1 MPLEIE
7 IGGPELQKK
16 EGKKEEEKEKR
27 EWNESVEKYLKACKE
42 CTYKGRSRGN
52 VDRNQKEDK
61 RSNAKEESEDK
72 EMGHGGESVIWQ
84 GVEREEKRDDME
96 GFFFYLFIY

>member
-1 MPLEIE
+1 M
-7 IGGPELQKK
+7 
-16 EGKKEEEKEKR
+16 
-27 EWNESVEKYLKACKE
+27 EKYLKACKE
-42 CTYKGRSRGN
+42 CTCKGRSRGN

-72 EMGHGGESVIWQ
+72 ELGHGGESVIRQ

-96 GFFFYLFIY
+96 GDKVYERKMQ